1 MCVCEWEQSRERER
15 EGESLHCARLIIK
28 MSPVTLFALLYISQ
42 RGEKNRAAGQRG
54 KGCEWGEQQQQN
66 NRQCDFAM
74 VAKSDNCIINFI

>member
-1 MCVCEWEQSRERER
+1 MGAEQYRERER
-15 EGESLHCARLIIK
+15 VGSEGESLHCARLIIK

-42 RGEKNRAAGQRG
+42 RGGKNRTEGQRG
-54 KGCEWGEQQQQN
+54 EQCEWGEQQQN